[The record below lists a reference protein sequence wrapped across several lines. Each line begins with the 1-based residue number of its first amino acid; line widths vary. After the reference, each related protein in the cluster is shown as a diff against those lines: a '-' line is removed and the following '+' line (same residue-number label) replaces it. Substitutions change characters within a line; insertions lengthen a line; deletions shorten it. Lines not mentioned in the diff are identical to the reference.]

1 VKKNLLNDR
10 AKVEFSGIASGA
22 NNQSGSSNT
31 SLNNFSFE
39 YRIDS
44 AATKFLKVYNE
55 HSYEDVFEGDVVK
68 TGVGFTYRR
77 NYPTLSDIWRR
88 DRKVRQPNN
97 SDK

>member
-1 VKKNLLNDR
+1 MKKNLLNDR
-10 AKVEFSGIASGA
+10 AKVEFSGIVSDAS
-22 NNQSGSSNT
+22 NQSNSSNT

-68 TGVGFTYRR
+68 TGSRLHLQKK
-77 NYPTLSDIWRR
+77 LSVTQGYLEEK
-88 DRKVRQPNN
+88 RKDQPANN
-97 SDK
+97 P